1 LDESQAGNVS
11 DLPVEEEHTDEEG
24 RIVRTVRDESWK
36 LLHLTIGPDGS
47 ILNLELPDPGDT
59 VEEIR
64 EKESSLEEQ
73 SQTVVEEET
82 VEEEET
88 EDTEEAKQEAE

>member
-1 LDESQAGNVS
+1 M
-11 DLPVEEEHTDEEG
+11 
-24 RIVRTVRDESWK
+24 RTVRYESWK

-47 ILNLELPDPGDT
+47 ILDLKLPDPGDT

-73 SQTVVEEET
+73 SQTIVEEET
-82 VEEEET
+82 VVEEEP
-88 EDTEEAKQEAE
+88 DATEEAKQEAE